1 MALLALAGCAAD
13 PAPHEQM
20 RLSEQALEQAK
31 AVGATDE
38 VAELKLAEDK
48 LARARSNMASESY
61 RDARLRAE
69 QAELDARLAEARVL
83 TLKSQEQLSLLQS
96 RVNRLRKQLGEQQCV
111 RSSPWW
117 PWCVQVC
124 WGCRAAPASAAKPP
138 STRPPP
144 VSRQ

>member
-1 MALLALAGCAAD
+1 MALLALAGCATD

-96 RVNRLRKQLGEQQCV
+96 RVNRLRKQLGEQQ
-111 RSSPWW
+111 
-117 PWCVQVC
+117 
-124 WGCRAAPASAAKPP
+124 
-138 STRPPP
+138 
-144 VSRQ
+144 